1 MLLRLRTRKTLACA
15 EADLL
20 DRAIPNGAKIITLD
34 ERGKLFT
41 SPEFSKCLA
50 NFRDQGQGHLA
61 FVIGGA
67 DGIDPSLRAR
77 AGHVDQL
84 WVYGLAAHAGSCNA
98 KRTTLSGGV
107 NFGRLPLS
115 PRLALALICL
125 SS

>member
-1 MLLRLRTRKTLACA
+1 MRA

-34 ERGKLFT
+34 ERGKLLT

-61 FVIGGA
+61 FIIGGA

-77 AGHVDQL
+77 ADMSISFGSMVWPHMLVRVMLSEQL
-84 WVYGLAAHAGSCNA
+84 YRAVSILAGSPYHRA
-98 KRTTLSGGV
+98 
-107 NFGRLPLS
+107 
-115 PRLALALICL
+115 
-125 SS
+125 